1 MQQTASVKPR
11 AMTKSLCLFL
21 SGPSV
26 NKAVLLQLQQAKA
39 KELEMRN
46 NMRQVYDN
54 LSYDDNEMKRET
66 QAATNDSR
74 PSKVIEN
81 QKEERIDHF

>member
-1 MQQTASVKPR
+1 M
-11 AMTKSLCLFL
+11 
-21 SGPSV
+21 

-54 LSYDDNEMKRET
+54 MSYDDNEIKQDAESNSTKAPQT
-66 QAATNDSR
+66 Q
-74 PSKVIEN
+74 E
-81 QKEERIDHF
+81 KEEKIDRFWAPPTKQTELQALMSNTSLTNWTRMD